1 MNYFGLVI
9 STFASTFS
17 RYSPQP
23 ETCITSS
30 SSCWAQKPALK
41 QGCSLQGFT
50 LSHQA
55 GPSISPC
62 GNRASS
68 TGSLASPSNRGG
80 GHLPA
85 CPHPSRAACSPEP
98 TGSWWGAT
106 TGSSADQS
114 GQGRRRM
121 ERDREGG
128 SPKGQVQRS
137 PRCRCRTGW
146 AAGERWYLADFP
158 TPRQAFQ
165 ARARRQ
171 VMLGSCWGIA

>member
-30 SSCWAQKPALK
+30 SSCWAQKPAPK

-62 GNRASS
+62 GKGASS

-85 CPHPSRAACSPEP
+85 CLHPSRAACSPEP

-128 SPKGQVQRS
+128 L
-137 PRCRCRTGW
+137 PRAKCSARC
-146 AAGERWYLADFP
+146 AAGAGQAGPRGRDGILQTFPRLAKLS
-158 TPRQAFQ
+158 RHVHAG
-165 ARARRQ
+165 R
-171 VMLGSCWGIA
+171 